1 MSNLNLAI
9 IAILILT
16 VYYLLKDTDIIT
28 QIGGD
33 MLPVTLSEGPSPYT
47 RQYNE
52 LNNVDN
58 VLNRRLYPVD
68 KNTARQHAANTW
80 ENVDGSSR
88 MHMEFI
94 KPDKHYLDFKDI
106 DADLVSPDTRALV
119 ESKQHYFLDEAKII
133 DCYGKKF
140 YWDWRY
146 PKEPLPIEFAHD
158 PEKFVKENPNLY
170 PSYIVRSRNFS
181 QLEN

>member
-16 VYYLLKDTDIIT
+16 VYYLLQDTELV
-28 QIGGD
+28 QLGGSA
-33 MLPVTLSEGPSPYT
+33 LPVTLPESGQSPYN
-47 RQYNE
+47 RQYRE
-52 LNNVDN
+52 LDNVDN
-58 VLNRRLYPVD
+58 VLNRPLHSAD
-68 KNTARQHAANTW
+68 KVTAGLHAANTW
-80 ENVDGSSR
+80 ENVDGTRRSNL
-88 MHMEFI
+88 ELI
-94 KPDKHYLDFKDI
+94 KPNKHYLDFNDI

-133 DCYGKKF
+133 DYYGKKF

-146 PKEPLPIEFAHD
+146 PKEPLPIEFAHN
-158 PEKFVKENPNLY
+158 PEKWVRENPNLY
-170 PSYIVRSRNFS
+170 PSYIVRSRDYS